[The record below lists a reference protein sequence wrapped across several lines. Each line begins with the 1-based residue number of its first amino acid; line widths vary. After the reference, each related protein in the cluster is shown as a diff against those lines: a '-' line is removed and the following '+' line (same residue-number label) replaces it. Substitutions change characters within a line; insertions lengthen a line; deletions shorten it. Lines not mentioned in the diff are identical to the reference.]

1 MLKAEI
7 LTEKI
12 EAMRLD
18 GRVAGMAV
26 AVTDREKTIYNEGFG
41 VETVERPGN
50 GHGADTMFR
59 IASMTKIVTS
69 IMLMRLVEEGVLSLD
84 GLVKDYV
91 PELKL
96 SRPEALEQLTL
107 KHLLTHT
114 GGLPTDGVI
123 PEGSRDEE
131 TIAENVLKI
140 VPTLP
145 IATLPEEGVAK
156 YANVGFVIA
165 GYMASRMTGKPLSQ
179 LLDEYVLKPLGMN
192 QTTLDFYKAAT
203 WPFSQP
209 HEQLP
214 KGGFEVIHYQRIN
227 TYFHAG
233 GGLYSNAPDICKL
246 ARFLLNRGVSD
257 AGERL
262 LKEET
267 LDNMFTKHTIKD
279 INPGDYYGLG
289 IHIHAMGDRFI
300 YGHTGNY
307 HPYNTSVFVD
317 PETGL
322 GVVTLMNSDASAMR
336 FTVPETIINLMENAE

>member
-1 MLKAEI
+1 MFDEKI
-7 LTEKI
+7 LTEKL
-12 EAMRLD
+12 EAMRQE

-26 AVTDREKTIYNEGFG
+26 AVTDCEKTIYNEGFG
-41 VETVERPGN
+41 VETVERPQN

-91 PELKL
+91 PELEL

-107 KHLLTHT
+107 KHLMTHT
-114 GGLPTDGVI
+114 GGFPTDGVI
-123 PEGSRDEE
+123 PEGSRDEC
-131 TIAENVLKI
+131 TIEENVRKI

-145 IATLPEEGVAK
+145 IANLPQEGVAK

-165 GYMASRMTGKPLSQ
+165 AYMASRVTGKPLSQ

-209 HEQLP
+209 HEQLDD
-214 KGGFEVIHYQRIN
+214 GGFEVVHYQRIN

-257 AGERL
+257 AGECL

-267 LDNMFTKHTIKD
+267 IGNMFTQHTIKD

-289 IHIHAMGDRFI
+289 IHIHAMEDRFV

-317 PETGL
+317 PASGL

-336 FTVPETIINLMENAE
+336 FSVPEMVFNLMK

>member
-1 MLKAEI
+1 MFDEKI
-7 LTEKI
+7 LTEKL
-12 EAMRLD
+12 EAMRQE

-41 VETVERPGN
+41 VETVERPQN

-59 IASMTKIVTS
+59 IASMTKIITS
-69 IMLMRLVEEGVLSLD
+69 VMLMRLVEEGILSLD

-114 GGLPTDGVI
+114 GGFPTDGVI

-131 TIAENVLKI
+131 TIEENVLRI

-145 IATLPEEGVAK
+145 IATLPEEGVSK

-165 GYMASRMTGKPLSQ
+165 GYMASRVTGKPLSQ
-179 LLDEYVLKPLGMN
+179 LLDEYVIQPLGMER
-192 QTTLDFYKAAT
+192 TTLDFFKAAT

-209 HEQLP
+209 HLQLED
-214 KGGFEVIHYQRIN
+214 GGFEVEHRQRIN

-246 ARFLLNRGVSD
+246 ARFLLNRGVND

-267 LDNMFTKHTIKD
+267 IDNMFTKHTVKD

-289 IHIHAMGDRFI
+289 IHIHAMDGGKFI
-300 YGHTGNY
+300 YGHSGNI
-307 HPYNTSVFVD
+307 HPYNTSVFID

-322 GVVTLMNSDASAMR
+322 GVVTLMNSDACEMR
-336 FTVPETIINLMENAE
+336 FTVPEMIFGLLK